1 MDQENIIAE
10 LQAKIKAL
18 EEQIAKLEAAL
29 EYESLPD
36 RVKDARNAQ
45 SKLDEALYE
54 DSIKSVMYALREGAD
69 VNRMIGRHFPIVY
82 ASLYC
87 KPDIVEALLQN
98 GADVNVRNEGR
109 TSLQHAAW
117 MGYTDIVFV
126 LLDDPNID
134 LNAIDNDGN
143 TALHLSVF
151 NDCKDVY
158 EMLIDV
164 GADTSIV
171 NKDGETA
178 ADIYS
183 KHLHQ

>member
-87 KPDIVEALLQN
+87 NIFIKLSISCCKNCVLFY
-98 GADVNVRNEGR
+98 
-109 TSLQHAAW
+109 S
-117 MGYTDIVFV
+117 YTI
-126 LLDDPNID
+126 I
-134 LNAIDNDGN
+134 
-143 TALHLSVF
+143 
-151 NDCKDVY
+151 
-158 EMLIDV
+158 
-164 GADTSIV
+164 
-171 NKDGETA
+171 
-178 ADIYS
+178 
-183 KHLHQ
+183 